1 MVARVSL
8 SYSKLV
14 MKINMK
20 PGVCRHAGTS
30 PSEAGGQILHGLL
43 EVGVLQTHL
52 SQEGQGLAL
61 LGKVASLAEDNLSQL
76 KHLPGQLQVAN
87 LGVHFLFRSNPLPR
101 LFFLLPLHHLILTLL
116 VTIFAR
122 MSSCQHVMR
131 LEIGLKSIS
140 HLGFNLGLLVN
151 GHGLSILHRRVFLN
165 LSLGLHVHPV
175 QGIAKNS
182 SLDPAQF
189 QQSSPVVEVGLSALN
204 GSLPLV
210 LDHELT
216 GFGEVGHSIWDGVDQ
231 QIALAF
237 DYQLLSMLVA
247 ICRYRCHG

>member
-20 PGVCRHAGTS
+20 PGVCRHASTS

-43 EVGVLQTHL
+43 EVRVLQTHL

-61 LGKVASLAEDNLSQL
+61 LGKVASLAEDNLGQL

-87 LGVHFLFRSNPLPR
+87 LDVHLLFRSNHLPR
-101 LFFLLPLHHLILTLL
+101 LFFLLPLHHLILALL

-122 MSSCQHVMR
+122 MSSC
-131 LEIGLKSIS
+131 
-140 HLGFNLGLLVN
+140 HLGFNFGLLVN
-151 GHGLSILHRRVFLN
+151 GHGISILHRRVFLN
-165 LSLGLHVHPV
+165 LSLGLYVDPI

-189 QQSSPVVEVGLSALN
+189 QQSSPVVEICLSTLN
-204 GSLPLV
+204 GSLPLM

-216 GFGEVGHSIWDGVDQ
+216 GFGEVGHCIRDGVNQ

-237 DYQLLSMLVA
+237 DYQLLSVPEA
-247 ICRYRCHG
+247 INRYK